1 MFKLASDFLSLDFL
15 RQQNQKNK
23 PESQFSSLPISQIT
37 KEGKVLAIIL
47 RREFNQ
53 EGIHFL
59 TPDDFSQQLAYM
71 RHPTGKSIMPHV
83 HNKVQREVFFTQE
96 VLIIKRGKLRV
107 DFYDDDQQ
115 YLESHILRDGDV
127 VLLVQGGHGFQ
138 VLEEVEMIE
147 VKQGPYVGNQDK
159 TRFTGIEETVVKMAG
174 AEMA

>member
-1 MFKLASDFLSLDFL
+1 VFKLASEL
-15 RQQNQKNK
+15 QPNQKNK
-23 PESQFSSLPISQIT
+23 PESQFNSLPISQIT

-59 TPDDFSQQLAYM
+59 TPDD
-71 RHPTGKSIMPHV
+71 IMPHV

-127 VLLVQGGHGFQ
+127 VLLIQGGHGFQ

-174 AEMA
+174 AEIA